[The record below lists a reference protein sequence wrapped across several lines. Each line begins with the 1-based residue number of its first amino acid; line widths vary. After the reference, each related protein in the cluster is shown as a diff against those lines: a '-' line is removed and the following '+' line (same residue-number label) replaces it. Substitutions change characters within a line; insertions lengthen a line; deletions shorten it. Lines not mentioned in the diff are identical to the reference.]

1 MALAKGPKV
10 FGHSLDNT
18 GGPGHYSGEPA
29 EAKQAV
35 SVGHTSN
42 KSA

>member
-1 MALAKGPKV
+1 MALAKGVKV
-10 FGHSLDNT
+10 FGHALDNT
-18 GGPGHYSGEPA
+18 GGPGHYSAAPA

-42 KSA
+42 KTT